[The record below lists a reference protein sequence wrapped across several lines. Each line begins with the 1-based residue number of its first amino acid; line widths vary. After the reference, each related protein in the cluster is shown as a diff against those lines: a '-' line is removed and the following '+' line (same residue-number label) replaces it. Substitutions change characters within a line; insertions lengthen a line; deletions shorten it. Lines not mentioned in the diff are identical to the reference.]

1 MKKTLKRLLLLAFF
15 SCLVLTVKAQ
25 SSIALKDSTILV
37 KVKIKDASSFDKQY
51 EIRFTDKDKKE
62 HHLTPKDIIL
72 FREKKKMYVSK
83 PLTLNG
89 ITQQLFVER
98 IMYND
103 SISLYVY
110 RTEEEKDLIVYER
123 KGEKL
128 IPLTETNN
136 PFIEYLKTFP
146 VITQNPELEAKLMD
160 IPPSSYKLI
169 DQYNKIKKNN
179 INLFTRFR
187 WGIMASG
194 GFSQIK
200 STGNISFSQE
210 SHFTVGLFAD
220 LPVYKYFSFHPEVYY
235 LKNAKLNEQTSTNVG
250 LSFNRESI
258 CIPLLARFSFINV
271 RSKAIPYL
279 QLGPE
284 FMYLVKG
291 ETNGYEMRESTG
303 YQTQLIEWP
312 TYLHNNFSMSINA
325 GVGLEYKLNKK
336 HSLFFDI
343 RYRLEPS
350 MKLLDN
356 RKTSMNSVFGTLSF
370 NI

>member
-1 MKKTLKRLLLLAFF
+1 MKKTLKSLLLLAFF

-25 SSIALKDSTILV
+25 SSIVLKDSTILV
-37 KVKIKDASSFDKQY
+37 KVKIKDATPFDKQY

-62 HHLTPKDIIL
+62 YHLTPNDIIL

-89 ITQQLFVER
+89 ITQQLFLER

-146 VITQNPELEAKLMD
+146 IITQNPELEED
-160 IPPSSYKLI
+160 IENTPFTANHLI
-169 DQYNKIKKNN
+169 EKYNIVKKNN

-187 WGIMASG
+187 WGGMVSG
-194 GFSQIK
+194 GFSQI
-200 STGNISFSQE
+200 NQANNLSFSKE
-210 SHFTVGLFAD
+210 SHLMVGLFAD
-220 LPVYKYFSFHPEVYY
+220 LPIYKYFSFHPEVFYI
-235 LKNAKLNEQTSTNVG
+235 KNAKLNEQKSDIQ
-250 LSFNRESI
+250 LAFNREAI
-258 CIPLLARFSFINV
+258 ILPLLFRFSYNDFRGRI
-271 RSKAIPYL
+271 IPFL

-284 FMYLVKG
+284 VFFTFKG
-291 ETNGYEMRESTG
+291 ESNWDMA
-303 YQTQLIEWP
+303 I
-312 TYLHNNFSMSINA
+312 NNVENYTEIISQPDFKHPNVSFAGSIGI
-325 GVGLEYKLNKK
+325 GVEYKLNKK
-336 HSLFFDI
+336 HSVFIDI
-343 RYRLEPS
+343 RYRHEPNL
-350 MKLLDN
+350 KLLEKY
-356 RKTSMNSVFGTLSF
+356 KTSISYLSTTLSY
-370 NI
+370 NL